1 MTCPFSSLE
10 RERLLVRHARCM
22 RPFSSA
28 QSERIMPTLLPL
40 IKSFRQGRKGG
51 REETLGGRLMPA
63 AAATNLVMQK
73 EGRALPSFPSSV
85 SNLFKAFRFLP
96 PTDGRRTKGRTILLL
111 LLFSSSPVVGSE
123 KTEGRE
129 GARVS
134 VGVAPPP
141 FSSSPGHNK
150 WVYSVGQLRWGLFPD

>member
-1 MTCPFSSLE
+1 
-10 RERLLVRHARCM
+10 
-22 RPFSSA
+22 
-28 QSERIMPTLLPL
+28 
-40 IKSFRQGRKGG
+40 
-51 REETLGGRLMPA
+51 MPA

-129 GARVS
+129 EKEEPESRLVL
-134 VGVAPPP
+134 PLPP
-141 FSSSPGHNK
+141 FLPPLDTTSGFIRLGS
-150 WVYSVGQLRWGLFPD
+150 